1 MKHWSLL
8 KITGVHAENFLQGQL
23 TCDVRKI
30 TEKKSGL
37 GALCN
42 HQGRILA
49 IILLF
54 KRDNDFYCFLP
65 QCLSQ
70 EFRLHLN
77 KFAVFSK
84 VLLEDVTSQ
93 FFRYDVVGEKNI
105 ELLKEFSSQLPTRY
119 FEISQKEEVIICA
132 FPGKEP
138 RYIIWGPLNKQSL
151 LPPHFD
157 SNSEDYDL
165 WKKISILSG
174 IPTIFSATR
183 AMLTPHMLNLH
194 LLDAVSLDK
203 GCYCGQEIIA
213 RTHYLGKSKRLLY
226 LATFPS
232 LSELQPGEKLFA
244 NDEEVGVIIDSV
256 ADKNETLLLA
266 VLQESALKQ
275 KITCKE
281 LPVENIHQSVP
292 FNYD

>member
-1 MKHWSLL
+1 M
-8 KITGVHAENFLQGQL
+8 HAENFLQGQL

-151 LPPHFD
+151 LPPILTVTQRIMI
-157 SNSEDYDL
+157 SG
-165 WKKISILSG
+165 KKY
-174 IPTIFSATR
+174 P
-183 AMLTPHMLNLH
+183 
-194 LLDAVSLDK
+194 
-203 GCYCGQEIIA
+203 YC
-213 RTHYLGKSKRLLY
+213 
-226 LATFPS
+226 
-232 LSELQPGEKLFA
+232 
-244 NDEEVGVIIDSV
+244 
-256 ADKNETLLLA
+256 
-266 VLQESALKQ
+266 QESLLFF
-275 KITCKE
+275 
-281 LPVENIHQSVP
+281 LPQGQC
-292 FNYD
+292 